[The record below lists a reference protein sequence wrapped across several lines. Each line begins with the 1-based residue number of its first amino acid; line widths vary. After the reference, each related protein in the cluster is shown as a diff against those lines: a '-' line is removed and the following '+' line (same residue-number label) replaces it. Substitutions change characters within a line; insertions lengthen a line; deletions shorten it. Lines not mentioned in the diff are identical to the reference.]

1 MQRSS
6 LTIGIFFLSILF
18 TTLYAQSS
26 ANLNSNSFLDDELVE
41 IADDNWSFY
50 VDEENKVYFIDFEKL
65 NVNLSTIIVKNEKG
79 EVLVNDDVV
88 DLPVNTIY
96 EIDFSEY
103 GVGEYQV
110 EIRSYTGFIRKNVL
124 IK

>member
-6 LTIGIFFLSILF
+6 LTIGIFFLSILL

-26 ANLNSNSFLDDELVE
+26 ANLNSNSFLEEELVE
-41 IADDNWSFY
+41 MADDNWSFY
-50 VDEENKVYFIDFEKL
+50 VDEENKIYFIDFEKL
-65 NVNLSTIIVKNEKG
+65 NVNLSTIIVKDENGK
-79 EVLVNDDVV
+79 VLVNDDVV

-103 GVGEYQV
+103 GMGEYQV
-110 EIRSYTGFIRKNVL
+110 EIRSYTGFIRKNVS